1 MFIPNNHDKA
11 KAFEHEQKRGVL
23 RQELDDAIAVV
34 IEMLM
39 KSEVPNKNLVCR
51 GVIST
56 FLDYEAISRAIKLS
70 EATPDMIV
78 DPNWKSR
85 LAEAEKDL
93 GCMKTLPV
101 DLRAVDKVLFCIE
114 LYNTHVLNAHIEMMK
129 EFSEGVPEYFKL
141 DTSDSKFN

>member
-1 MFIPNNHDKA
+1 MA
-11 KAFEHEQKRGVL
+11 
-23 RQELDDAIAVV
+23 
-34 IEMLM
+34 
-39 KSEVPNKNLVCR
+39 
-51 GVIST
+51 
-56 FLDYEAISRAIKLS
+56 
-70 EATPDMIV
+70 V

-93 GCMKTLPV
+93 GCIKTLPV

-114 LYNTHVLNAHIEMMK
+114 LFTTHVLNAHLEMMK

>member
-11 KAFEHEQKRGVL
+11 KAFEHEQKIRIL
-23 RQELDDAIAVV
+23 RQELEDAIAVV

-51 GVIST
+51 GVTST

-93 GCMKTLPV
+93 GCIKTLPV

-114 LYNTHVLNAHIEMMK
+114 LFTTHVLNAHIEMMK

>member
-1 MFIPNNHDKA
+1 MFIPNNYNKA
-11 KAFEHEQKRGVL
+11 KAFEDEQKRGVL
-23 RQELDDAIAVV
+23 RQELEDAIAVV
-34 IEMLM
+34 IERLM

-51 GVIST
+51 GVTST

-93 GCMKTLPV
+93 GCIKTLPV

-114 LYNTHVLNAHIEMMK
+114 LFTTHILNAHIEMMK

>member
-11 KAFEHEQKRGVL
+11 KAFEHEQKIGVL
-23 RQELDDAIAVV
+23 RQELEDAIAVV

-93 GCMKTLPV
+93 GCMKTLPI

-114 LYNTHVLNAHIEMMK
+114 LFTTHVLNVHIEIMK
-129 EFSEGVPEYFKL
+129 EFSEGVPEYIL
-141 DTSDSKFN
+141 N

>member
-1 MFIPNNHDKA
+1 MFILNNHNKA
-11 KAFEHEQKRGVL
+11 KAFEHEQKREVL
-23 RQELDDAIAVV
+23 RQKLEDAIAVV
-34 IEMLM
+34 IERLM

-51 GVIST
+51 GVTST

-93 GCMKTLPV
+93 GCIKTLPV

-114 LYNTHVLNAHIEMMK
+114 LFTTHVLNAHIEMMK

>member
-11 KAFEHEQKRGVL
+11 KAFEHEQKGIVL
-23 RQELDDAIAVV
+23 RQKLEDAIAVV
-34 IEMLM
+34 IERIMQ
-39 KSEVPNKNLVCR
+39 SEVPNKNLVCR
-51 GVIST
+51 GVISA

-93 GCMKTLPV
+93 GCIKTLPV

-114 LYNTHVLNAHIEMMK
+114 LFTTHVLNAHIEMMK